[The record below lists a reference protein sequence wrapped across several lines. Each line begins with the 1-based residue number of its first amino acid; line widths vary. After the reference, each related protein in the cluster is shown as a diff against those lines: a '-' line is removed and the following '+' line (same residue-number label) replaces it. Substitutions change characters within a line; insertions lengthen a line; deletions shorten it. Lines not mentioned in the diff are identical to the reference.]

1 MCQQRKMNSFA
12 AGLGPSFDSMFHVP
26 RIGWAPFEALDAS
39 THAYASVCSFVNPR
53 RLGRTIFDAV
63 IWGLPKKKNMLF
75 LARATVS
82 RFNRHRQLVSCF
94 LFFFLLARSVSKL
107 LL

>member
-63 IWGLPKKKNMLF
+63 IWGLPKRKKH
-75 LARATVS
+75 AVPCQS
-82 RFNRHRQLVSCF
+82 DSI
-94 LFFFLLARSVSKL
+94 
-107 LL
+107 